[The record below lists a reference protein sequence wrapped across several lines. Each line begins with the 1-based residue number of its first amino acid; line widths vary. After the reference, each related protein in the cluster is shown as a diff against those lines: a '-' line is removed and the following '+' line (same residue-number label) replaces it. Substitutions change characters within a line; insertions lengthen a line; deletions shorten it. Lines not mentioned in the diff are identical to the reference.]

1 MRKEILIIGGG
12 ASGFFAAINIA
23 ESHPDYQVI
32 ILEKSN
38 QLLAKVRISGGGRC
52 NVTHACFEP
61 KDLSKFYPRGEKEML
76 GAFHRFS
83 TGDVIEWFAKRNVEL
98 KIEEDGRMFPVSDR
112 SETIIDCFMQAV
124 KDLGIEV
131 RLKSNVK
138 EIQKETR
145 FTVILDDDSK
155 LNADHV
161 VVAVGG
167 NPKLSHYSL
176 ISQLGHQIEKPIPSL
191 FTFNLPQSKSN
202 ELMGLALDAEVQ
214 ILGTKYSEYGPVLF
228 THWGMSGPAILKLSA
243 RAAIELYQKS
253 YQFKFQISWLENT
266 EDFLADVRKNQAAK
280 KLINTKPAEFPN
292 RFWQYLLD
300 RAEVYSGKNW
310 GDLSKNELDRIESCL
325 TKDIYE
331 ANGKTT
337 FKEEFV
343 TAGGID
349 LKEINMKTMESKL
362 VDGLFFCGEVM
373 NVDALTGGFNF
384 QAAWTSAWHVAQNV

>member
-1 MRKEILIIGGG
+1 
-12 ASGFFAAINIA
+12 
-23 ESHPDYQVI
+23 
-32 ILEKSN
+32 
-38 QLLAKVRISGGGRC
+38 
-52 NVTHACFEP
+52 
-61 KDLSKFYPRGEKEML
+61 
-76 GAFHRFS
+76 
-83 TGDVIEWFAKRNVEL
+83 
-98 KIEEDGRMFPVSDR
+98 
-112 SETIIDCFMQAV
+112 
-124 KDLGIEV
+124 
-131 RLKSNVK
+131 
-138 EIQKETR
+138 
-145 FTVILDDDSK
+145 
-155 LNADHV
+155 
-161 VVAVGG
+161 
-167 NPKLSHYSL
+167 
-176 ISQLGHQIEKPIPSL
+176 PIPSL